1 MNPPGQHPRHDLDE
15 LLTNGVRL
23 SIIAALSGVD
33 RAEFGAIRD
42 LVEISNPALSKQAA
56 TLETAGYLEVSKGR
70 IGRSPRTW
78 LQLTE
83 AGRHALDRHLSALR
97 HITTAAPPT

>member
-1 MNPPGQHPRHDLDE
+1 MTQPGQHPRHDLDE

-23 SIIAALSGVD
+23 SIVAALSGVE

-56 TLETAGYLEVSKGR
+56 ALETAGYLEVSKGR
-70 IGRSPRTW
+70 IGRRPRTW
-78 LQLTE
+78 LRLTGV
-83 AGRHALDRHLSALR
+83 GRDALSRHVSALQ
-97 HITTAAPPT
+97 HITTATPPA

>member
-1 MNPPGQHPRHDLDE
+1 MTQLGQHPRHGLDE

-23 SIIAALSGVD
+23 SIIAALSGVE

-56 TLETAGYLEVSKGR
+56 ALEAAGYVEVSKGR
-70 IGRSPRTW
+70 IGRRPRTW
-78 LQLTE
+78 LQLTG
-83 AGRHALDRHLSALR
+83 AGRDALNRHLSALQ
-97 HITTAAPPT
+97 HITTATPRA